1 MRLPLRLSCISAALA
16 LNFALT
22 APSLRAADPKPAP
35 AAPIPVPAGDVVEN
49 SVVKIFSTMR
59 YPDLTKPWTKQAPR
73 ESTGS
78 GVVIE
83 GKRILTNAHLALYA
97 SQVQVQANQSG
108 DKLSATVEFVAP
120 GIDLAVLKLDDETFF
135 DTHKPLARDTS
146 IPAIKDAVL
155 LYGFPTGGTSLSITK
170 GIVSRV
176 EFTAYNFPTSGLRIQ
191 IDAAINPGN
200 SGGPALDGDKM
211 IGLAFSRLGTA
222 DNIGYIIP
230 NEEIDLFLADIA
242 DGRYD
247 GKPALFDTLQTFE
260 NPALR
265 PYLKLDKAAEGMI
278 VNDIDSP
285 DAAYPL
291 QPWDLIT
298 KIGDTPIDKEGYI
311 ITPAKL
317 RLRFSYLIQHVAKD
331 GKLPLA
337 VMRAGKPVTLDV
349 PVPNQRPMLIPSL
362 AGDYPAY
369 FICGPV
375 AFATA
380 TQDFIGGINNV
391 GMLTALSADGSPLVT
406 RRSARPAFAGEELV
420 IITSPFFPHK
430 LAKGYSP
437 AVGRVVKTINGTPVK
452 NLRHLVELLRDA
464 RGEHIVIDFQGRGH
478 ETLVFPRKEL
488 IASTDEIL
496 TDNGV
501 RSQASPTL
509 LAVWNEKPQP

>member
-1 MRLPLRLSCISAALA
+1 MRLSLRLPLLA
-16 LNFALT
+16 LNVAL
-22 APSLRAADPKPAP
+22 AAFSARAADPKPSAP
-35 AAPIPVPAGDVVEN
+35 APIPVAAGDVVEN

-97 SQVQVQANQSG
+97 SQVQIQANQSG
-108 DKLSATVEFVAP
+108 DKLSATVEFLAP
-120 GIDLAVLKLDDETFF
+120 GIDLAVLKLDDESFF
-135 DTHKPLARDTS
+135 DTHKPLTRDTS
-146 IPAIKDAVL
+146 MPAVKDAVL
-155 LYGFPTGGTSLSITK
+155 VYGFPAGGTSLSITK

-176 EFTAYNFPTSGLRIQ
+176 EFAAYNFPTSGLRIQ

-211 IGLAFSRLGTA
+211 IGLAFSRLGAA

-247 GKPALFDTLQTFE
+247 GKPALFDSLQTFE

-278 VNDIDSP
+278 VNGVDSL
-285 DAAYPL
+285 DSTYPI
-291 QPWDLIT
+291 QPWDVIT
-298 KIGDTPIDKEGYI
+298 KIGNSPIDNEGYVKI
-311 ITPAKL
+311 STSL
-317 RLRFSYLIQHVAKD
+317 RLRFAYLIQHIANA
-331 GKLPLA
+331 GHLPLT
-337 VMRAGKPVTLDV
+337 VIRAGKPVCLDV
-349 PVPNQRPMLIPSL
+349 PVSTNRPLLIPSL

-380 TQDFIGGINNV
+380 TQDFVGGISSV
-391 GMLTALSADGSPLVT
+391 AILTGLSADGNPLVT
-406 RRSARPAFAGEELV
+406 RRSVRPAFDGEELV
-420 IITSPFFPHK
+420 IITAPFFPHK

-437 AVGRVVKTINGTPVK
+437 AVGRVVKSINGTPVK
-452 NLRHLVELLRDA
+452 NLHHLVELVRDA
-464 RGEHIVIDFQGRGH
+464 RTEHIVIDFQGRGY
-478 ETLVFPRKEL
+478 ETLVFPRKEM

-501 RSQASPTL
+501 RSQASPAL
-509 LAVWNEKPQP
+509 LAVWNEKPRP

>member
-1 MRLPLRLSCISAALA
+1 MRHSPRLPLLA
-16 LNFALT
+16 LTVMVAAFSA
-22 APSLRAADPKPAP
+22 RAADPKPSAP
-35 AAPIPVPAGDVVEN
+35 APIPVAAGDVVEN

-108 DKLSATVEFVAP
+108 DKLSATVEFIAP
-120 GIDLAVLKLDDETFF
+120 GIDLAVLKLDDESFF

-146 IPAIKDAVL
+146 VPAVKDAVL
-155 LYGFPTGGTSLSITK
+155 VYGFPTGGTSLSITK

-176 EFTAYNFPTSGLRIQ
+176 EFAAYNFPTSGLRIQ

-211 IGLAFSRLGTA
+211 IGLAFSRLGAA

-247 GKPALFDTLQTFE
+247 GKPALFDSLQTFE

-278 VNDIDSP
+278 VNGVDSL
-285 DAAYPL
+285 DSAYPL
-291 QPWDLIT
+291 QPWDVIT
-298 KIGDTPIDKEGYI
+298 KIGDSLIDNEGYVKI
-311 ITPAKL
+311 STSL
-317 RLRFSYLIQHVAKD
+317 RLRFGYLIQHTAKA
-331 GKLPLA
+331 GHLSLT
-337 VMRAGKPVTLDV
+337 VIRSGKPVVLDV
-349 PVPNQRPMLIPSL
+349 PVSTRRPLLIPSL

-380 TQDFIGGINNV
+380 TQDFVAGISNV
-391 GMLTALSADGSPLVT
+391 GILTGLSADGSPLVT
-406 RRSARPAFAGEELV
+406 RRSVRPAFDGEELV
-420 IITSPFFPHK
+420 IITAPFFPHK

-437 AVGRVVKTINGTPVK
+437 AVGRVVKAINGTPVK

-464 RGEHIVIDFQGRGH
+464 RTEHIVIDFQGRGY
-478 ETLVFPRKEL
+478 ETLVFPRKEM

-501 RSQASPTL
+501 RSQASPAL
-509 LAVWNEKPQP
+509 LAVWTEKPRP